1 MSVGRPRWT
10 WRSTCSTA
18 CWNWDARNTSASPD
32 PVRGWGQCGP
42 TPDPCTTLPQAA
54 SENATTPRG
63 SDEPAWRQAF
73 IAPNGVRFTR
83 TPDRIHRERM
93 PEANKAGVS
102 EGEDHPIASGMS
114 FGQPDCGSDPE
125 APALSSAQPDLN
137 CLAPT
142 GVTDH
147 LSFWFQDRY
156 QVQQCAALGPLILLA
171 PSIDEADGVEADP
184 NLMGAAEAVPV
195 EVLEP
200 DEAADIDLGYLRLYD
215 TALLPKDLLSEKSG
229 SAGAVSRAQPTVHE
243 PELACPEL
251 ACPEL
256 ACPELAC

>member
-1 MSVGRPRWT
+1 MPVPEPR
-10 WRSTCSTA
+10 
-18 CWNWDARNTSASPD
+18 
-32 PVRGWGQCGP
+32 
-42 TPDPCTTLPQAA
+42 PQAA

-93 PEANKAGVS
+93 PGANKAEVS
-102 EGEDHPIASGMS
+102 EGEDHPIAPGMS
-114 FGQPDCGSDPE
+114 FGQPDPGSDPE

-156 QVQQCAALGPLILLA
+156 QVQQCAAFGPLVLLA
-171 PSIDEADGVEADP
+171 PSIDEADDVEADP
-184 NLMGAAEAVPV
+184 DLMDAAEAVPV
-195 EVLEP
+195 EVPEP
-200 DEAADIDLGYLRLYD
+200 EEAADIDLGYLRLYD
-215 TALLPKDLLSEKSG
+215 SALLPNDLSSAKSG
-229 SAGAVSRAQPTVHE
+229 STMAIPRAQPTVHE
-243 PELACPEL
+243 PELASEP
-251 ACPEL
+251 AGPGD
-256 ACPELAC
+256 